1 MNFVNLG
8 IRHGAPNVGA
18 SPLQAASPKTAN
30 LLNSGLPTTFGK
42 TLHDLQAAPGPNQT
56 ANTVGAQRQ
65 NLVGGVSNSRAA
77 LPKSSPGSMPLSGAS
92 PDASAPS
99 SPDPASTGLI
109 QQIIASER
117 ATAGSAVS
125 PKLGQNTTSKTPL
138 TPAAPPTLY
147 TITQTPSTD
156 PGVYSTNNY
165 SKELNYSLNEA
176 QANDENVRR
185 YQNYLNAFQNW
196 QLNGS
201 QGDPPQAPLYEAV
214 DRNGFEQWWSAL
226 QQNMSA
232 PSESMFLINAPNYGN
247 GYYGAQGSGQI
258 GTLYNP
264 TGPATADQVQAAS
277 NASKTSGGSSTVHS

>member
-8 IRHGAPNVGA
+8 IRHGAPNVG
-18 SPLQAASPKTAN
+18 SPPLQAASPKTAN
-30 LLNSGLPTTFGK
+30 SLNSGHPTTFGK
-42 TLHDLQAAPGPNQT
+42 TLHDVQAAPGSNET
-56 ANTVGAQRQ
+56 ANTAGAQRQ

-77 LPKSSPGSMPLSGAS
+77 LPKSLAGSVPVGTSS
-92 PDASAPS
+92 NASAPNS
-99 SPDPASTGLI
+99 ADPASTGLI

-125 PKLGQNTTSKTPL
+125 PKLGQNTTSNTPA

-147 TITQTPSTD
+147 AITQTPSTD

-165 SKELNYSLNEA
+165 SKELNYSLNQA

-185 YQNYLNAFQNW
+185 YHNYLNAFQNW

-201 QGDPPQAPLYEAV
+201 QGDPPQAPLYEVV

-226 QQNMSA
+226 QQNLSA

-247 GYYGAQGSGQI
+247 GYYGAPGSSQI

-277 NASKTSGGSSTVHS
+277 NANRSSSTSPAVHS